1 MKCLTYCSHDYL
13 NDTNSLEKMKTKLTL
28 EWFKLRLGLGEGEL
42 EFVEVGVLD
51 NVSMLMSSFGGED
64 ASNCAPTNI
73 FNQILLFKKEFG
85 YQATRQDPKF
95 DSILKTLNNNALSP
109 TIQWIW
115 GLSSHNCI
123 HNSWIISLLC
133 FLKVFFFSIVKM

>member
-13 NDTNSLEKMKTKLTL
+13 NLEKMKIKLTL

-73 FNQILLFKKEFG
+73 FNQNLLFKKEFS

-133 FLKVFFFSIVKM
+133 FLRGFSIVKM